1 MSPYP
6 THSGF
11 ERVLLPSYQWL
22 EMGILCRRDWLLW
35 ICSILPIHRLFT
47 TRAGKLLTV
56 LLLESCVISL
66 SLSPLPLAESH
77 SLSVRTIAMKLRWS
91 HCVFMFNF
99 LLTLVNRFRLNKEI
113 NEYNKI
119 FSGRRLRQ
127 GVKGHKLRSHLQGGD
142 GVSPWNVRQLSY
154 LDATICPGRSCCILS
169 PRKLQNL

>member
-47 TRAGKLLTV
+47 ARAGKLLAV
-56 LLLESCVISL
+56 LLLKSCVISL
-66 SLSPLPLAESH
+66 SFSPLSLAGSH
-77 SLSVRTIAMKLRWS
+77 SLSVRTIAMKLRWN
-91 HCVFMFNF
+91 HCVFVFDF
-99 LLTLVNRFRLNKEI
+99 ILTLVTIFGINKEI

-119 FSGRRLRQ
+119 FSGRRLRE
-127 GVKGHKLRSHLQGGD
+127 GVKGLQLRSHLQGGD
-142 GVSPWNVRQLSY
+142 WVSPLNVGQISN
-154 LDATICPGRSCCILS
+154 LDKTICPGRFCCILS

>member
-1 MSPYP
+1 MSLYP
-6 THSGF
+6 TRLGF

-47 TRAGKLLTV
+47 TRAGKLLAV

-66 SLSPLPLAESH
+66 SLSPLSLAGSH
-77 SLSVRTIAMKLRWS
+77 SLSVRTIAVKLRWN

-99 LLTLVNRFRLNKEI
+99 ILTLVTIFRLNKEI

-119 FSGRRLRQ
+119 FLGRRLRH
-127 GVKGHKLRSHLQGGD
+127 GVKALHLRSHLQGGD
-142 GVSPWNVRQLSY
+142 GVSPLNVGQLSN
-154 LDATICPGRSCCILS
+154 LDTTVCPGRFCCILS